1 MGSFFYWLCFEMSL
15 YVPLLIILS
24 AYFFFRFPA
33 LLVAMYYKSYRMD
46 DYWYVV
52 MLGVAADIC
61 LLLYLRP
68 WIYAAEEMIEAIVII
83 GMLLAV
89 MQFIVDAM
97 HQQVFCLLRT
107 FILMPKIVKMR

>member
-61 LLLYLRP
+61 LFLYLRP

-89 MQFIVDAM
+89 MQFISWRKK
-97 HQQVFCLLRT
+97 LRRT
-107 FILMPKIVKMR
+107 C

>member
-1 MGSFFYWLCFEMSL
+1 MSL

-68 WIYAAEEMIEAIVII
+68 WIYAAGEMIEAIVII

-89 MQFIVDAM
+89 MQFISWRKKKKKKVM
-97 HQQVFCLLRT
+97 RCRNSHQGGFLLASD
-107 FILMPKIVKMR
+107 FYFNA